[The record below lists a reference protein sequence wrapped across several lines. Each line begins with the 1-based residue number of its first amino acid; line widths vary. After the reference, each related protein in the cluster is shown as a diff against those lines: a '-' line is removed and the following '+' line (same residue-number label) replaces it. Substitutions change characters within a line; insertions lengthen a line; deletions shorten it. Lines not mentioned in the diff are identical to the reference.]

1 MKYLQKRI
9 GSEVPVKEK
18 KILKKKNPKVRVQ
31 NEAFYKKEIQEK
43 SKSKFETKNLQKE
56 EKIQVR
62 TQNGATY
69 SKVQSPGQVEEP
81 KGRKTNPSRSSKR
94 SPAKEKRNSKS

>member
-9 GSEVPVKEK
+9 GSEVPIKEK
-18 KILKKKNPKVRVQ
+18 KIPKKKNPKVRVQ
-31 NEAFYKKEIQEK
+31 NEASYKKEIQEK

-62 TQNGATY
+62 TRSRVIYKKKFQI
-69 SKVQSPGQVEEP
+69 P
-81 KGRKTNPSRSSKR
+81 KSRLS
-94 SPAKEKRNSKS
+94 